1 MTLNIE
7 QLGNKAT
14 KPWFSKAGSGWNV
27 SLPTSGNLMQPY
39 STSTVTVFVTPPE
52 GAIAGEVGV
61 LKLRI
66 SDGDGSGEVIQEIPV
81 RIGAKPEIQIDS
93 SGSWMVSQDGG
104 MPTAWVENLGNDLA
118 SLNIQLTG
126 LPSGWTYVGPDA
138 MVVAPSQILGIPF
151 TLIPE
156 SSWDGQSFVVTIE
169 VEHPS
174 LGIYSIPISVENSSS
189 SFASTPIVSGISD
202 RNISIDFN
210 GNVTLDSLQSSISY
224 TQQNGKITLLIPD
237 SRVNLSLFDQ
247 GNPESEYI
255 IHIVGQTL
263 PDISGNCQ
271 LNSAAFE
278 TLGLNTISGSVG
290 SCSLT
295 SSSDERL
302 RGSFVLI
309 TNTGEQIPITQ
320 SSVNMAESTTESFS
334 INLSSWSTDAGYVD
348 IRLMFIDSYGRVID
362 EESVSVISRSSGWN
376 IGISSV
382 ESDGDITVGIS
393 RESATY
399 QRLIGVTCKLM
410 VTKSQDVLVATVIVD
425 IGGSEYAPV
434 IVVKDPGN
442 IDDGEQIKATIGCN
456 APFDIDENPNDDTKS
471 ADYNEESTIKVSGD
485 DILITIMVAGIL
497 IVIAFFA
504 GLLQIKDEKELPKST
519 DLEIKQIEKVVEV
532 EEEIDDINFEFEEEI
547 IEQNNEVIDLDD
559 EEPISM
565 EETVVEEPDN
575 SPSGR
580 LASLRD
586 ELDDDKVIERRPLRD
601 RMDDFFN
608 D

>member
-1 MTLNIE
+1 
-7 QLGNKAT
+7 
-14 KPWFSKAGSGWNV
+14 
-27 SLPTSGNLMQPY
+27 
-39 STSTVTVFVTPPE
+39 
-52 GAIAGEVGV
+52 
-61 LKLRI
+61 
-66 SDGDGSGEVIQEIPV
+66 
-81 RIGAKPEIQIDS
+81 
-93 SGSWMVSQDGG
+93 
-104 MPTAWVENLGNDLA
+104 
-118 SLNIQLTG
+118 
-126 LPSGWTYVGPDA
+126 
-138 MVVAPSQILGIPF
+138 
-151 TLIPE
+151 
-156 SSWDGQSFVVTIE
+156 
-169 VEHPS
+169 
-174 LGIYSIPISVENSSS
+174 
-189 SFASTPIVSGISD
+189 
-202 RNISIDFN
+202 
-210 GNVTLDSLQSSISY
+210 
-224 TQQNGKITLLIPD
+224 
-237 SRVNLSLFDQ
+237 
-247 GNPESEYI
+247 
-255 IHIVGQTL
+255 
-263 PDISGNCQ
+263 
-271 LNSAAFE
+271 
-278 TLGLNTISGSVG
+278 
-290 SCSLT
+290 
-295 SSSDERL
+295 
-302 RGSFVLI
+302 
-309 TNTGEQIPITQ
+309 
-320 SSVNMAESTTESFS
+320 
-334 INLSSWSTDAGYVD
+334 
-348 IRLMFIDSYGRVID
+348 MFIDSYGRVID

-580 LASLRD
+580 LLSL
-586 ELDDDKVIERRPLRD
+586 IHI
-601 RMDDFFN
+601 
-608 D
+608 

>member
-1 MTLNIE
+1 
-7 QLGNKAT
+7 
-14 KPWFSKAGSGWNV
+14 
-27 SLPTSGNLMQPY
+27 
-39 STSTVTVFVTPPE
+39 
-52 GAIAGEVGV
+52 
-61 LKLRI
+61 
-66 SDGDGSGEVIQEIPV
+66 
-81 RIGAKPEIQIDS
+81 
-93 SGSWMVSQDGG
+93 MVSQDGG

-126 LPSGWTYVGPDA
+126 LPSGWTYIGPDA

-278 TLGLNTISGSVG
+278 TLGLTTISGSVG

-348 IRLMFIDSYGRVID
+348 ITLMFIDSYGRVID

-410 VTKSQDVLVATVIVD
+410 ITKSQDVLVATVIVD

-485 DILITIMVAGIL
+485 DILITVMVAGIL

-559 EEPISM
+559 DEPISM